1 MSIAERMISAGAEY
15 ADPAISTAHG
25 GEHGGMSNI
34 ETNLPSECLPE
45 AVATFAAVSTIR
57 CKRTSDVHRSGSDQR
72 RPCSVHCQDTD
83 AVSVSRESSPPPLL
97 NTVRTASH
105 TGENL
110 SERDAL
116 AVLGR
121 PDLSHPY
128 TEERES
134 VRVE

>member
-1 MSIAERMISAGAEY
+1 ML
-15 ADPAISTAHG
+15 DL
-25 GEHGGMSNI
+25 GGMSNI

-57 CKRTSDVHRSGSDQR
+57 CKRTSEVHRNGSDQR
-72 RPCSVHCQDTD
+72 RPCSVHCQVTD
-83 AVSVSRESSPPPLL
+83 AVSVSRESLPPPLL

-110 SERDAL
+110 SEREAL

>member
-1 MSIAERMISAGAEY
+1 MSIAERMILAGAEY
-15 ADPAISTAHG
+15 VDPAISTAHG
-25 GEHGGMSNI
+25 GEHGGMSNS
-34 ETNLPSECLPE
+34 ETNFPSECLPE
-45 AVATFAAVSTIR
+45 AVATFAAVSTTR
-57 CKRTSDVHRSGSDQR
+57 CKRTSEVHRSGPDQR

-83 AVSVSRESSPPPLL
+83 AVSASRESSPPPLFS
-97 NTVRTASH
+97 TARTASH